1 MERNIRALVCVCLA
15 SLGVTGTSSGQLLAN
30 TEYGAQ
36 VLVKIQPGSEV
47 VLEQRIQSLFPGA
60 GVERTFL
67 PPSPLRCNK
76 VGIDLVHT
84 VTVPSYDCTWMAE
97 SLAAEPWVEWVET
110 IDWEKGVGGG
120 AAGVWPTNDPLL
132 GSQWPLNQANDVDM
146 DVPEAWM
153 LRDTA
158 IADGDLIVAIV
169 DTGHEIDGNS
179 VEFAGSLWTNP
190 DEVFNGLDDDAN
202 GLIDDVNGYDF
213 AYQDAFPDAVHDHG
227 VNVAGVVAASVD
239 NGNLTAGIASGV
251 QIMPVK
257 VLNDAG
263 GFPFFT
269 SPWVGWIAGAVG
281 IQYAVDKGAH
291 IVNCS
296 WTTGDEPSEVVNM
309 ALQYALDNNV
319 HLVFSAGNQNDDT
332 SWPGEY
338 PGTIAVAAID
348 ALGTKENNSNFGSW
362 VDLCGAGD
370 LVPTTGISGTLDYF
384 GGTSAAAANVTG
396 VACLVLSEDGDL
408 TPFELTS
415 VLRDGAVDIDS
426 LNPAHAGELGAGHAN
441 ALGSLRLLEPVTD
454 LGQGL
459 AGHSTPQLNAW
470 GLTGPG
476 DTFTFSISE
485 AKPNSACALV
495 LGTTNADQ
503 NFVGSVLVPSSDT
516 VLSAITDAEGTALF
530 EFTLQSG
537 IAPGSSI
544 WVQFGVRDTGAIEG
558 VALSNAL
565 QVTGI

>member
-1 MERNIRALVCVCLA
+1 MTGLIIRC
-15 SLGVTGTSSGQLLAN
+15 GVTARMINTSSLS
-30 TEYGAQ
+30 
-36 VLVKIQPGSEV
+36 K
-47 VLEQRIQSLFPGA
+47 
-60 GVERTFL
+60 
-67 PPSPLRCNK
+67 
-76 VGIDLVHT
+76 
-84 VTVPSYDCTWMAE
+84 MA
-97 SLAAEPWVEWVET
+97 T
-110 IDWEKGVGGG
+110 
-120 AAGVWPTNDPLL
+120 
-132 GSQWPLNQANDVDM
+132 
-146 DVPEAWM
+146 
-153 LRDTA
+153 
-158 IADGDLIVAIV
+158 
-169 DTGHEIDGNS
+169 
-179 VEFAGSLWTNP
+179 
-190 DEVFNGLDDDAN
+190 
-202 GLIDDVNGYDF
+202 
-213 AYQDAFPDAVHDHG
+213 
-227 VNVAGVVAASVD
+227 
-239 NGNLTAGIASGV
+239 
-251 QIMPVK
+251 
-257 VLNDAG
+257 
-263 GFPFFT
+263 
-269 SPWVGWIAGAVG
+269 
-281 IQYAVDKGAH
+281 
-291 IVNCS
+291 VNCYRES
-296 WTTGDEPSEVVNM
+296 TQDE
-309 ALQYALDNNV
+309 
-319 HLVFSAGNQNDDT
+319 
-332 SWPGEY
+332 
-338 PGTIAVAAID
+338 
-348 ALGTKENNSNFGSW
+348 
-362 VDLCGAGD
+362 
-370 LVPTTGISGTLDYF
+370 
-384 GGTSAAAANVTG
+384 AAANVTG